1 MSRVV
6 DLGRMLELT
15 AQIYDAAVDQR
26 LWSGVLF
33 FLHHTFR
40 SEGSVLRTLSP
51 NPHVDDGQLVIGTP
65 CQVPEPWTMIL
76 VEEGY
81 VRIQINR
88 DLNDLPFSSN
98 ERNAFLLL
106 APHLRRAARF
116 STLLATNSST
126 VSAANGRGHE
136 LPHSFPA

>member
-1 MSRVV
+1 MSRAV

-15 AQIYDAAVDQR
+15 AQIYDAAIDQR

-40 SEGSVLRTLSP
+40 SESSVLRTLSP
-51 NPHVDDGQLVIGTP
+51 NPPVELLIGTP

-76 VEEGY
+76 AEDGY
-81 VRIQINR
+81 VRIQISR
-88 DLNDLPFSSN
+88 DMNDLPFSSN

-116 STLLATNSST
+116 SALVATSPNT
-126 VSAANGRGHE
+126 VSAVKEGA
-136 LPHSFPA
+136 